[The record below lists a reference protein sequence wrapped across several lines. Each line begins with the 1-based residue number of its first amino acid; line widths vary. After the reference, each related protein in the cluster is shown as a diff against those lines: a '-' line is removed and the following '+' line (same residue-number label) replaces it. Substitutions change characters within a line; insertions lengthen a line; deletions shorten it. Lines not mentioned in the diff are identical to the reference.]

1 MRAFRRNLLLFAI
14 STITFTSLSITS
26 ALVLLS
32 DLPTPSFIV
41 DIQALRRLVIG
52 PSVSGFDTSQ
62 RNDNDEI
69 TKPAVSFLDPT
80 RIPSIR
86 LPKTGLTL
94 HPIQLVQ
101 NNDKPAIKDAAEFP
115 CTSEIETADCS
126 SINTPVIDVDFP
138 VIEGQPS
145 VGYIHSTVIR
155 AREDAVEG
163 RDDPISTFLAEIDL
177 DPSLCSNS
185 ATLVLGLNNHHV
197 GSYYWARSAGA
208 GSSMEAPGVWFGDGS
223 RNCNSYGSG
232 NKVKSSNSRRGIL
245 RWLDDDGPTLCNSN
259 DGKRSEWV
267 NFLREGDTVQLVPAD
282 GQDAVMSFVEK
293 YCGEM
298 IDRIFHLENVIN
310 CGNKSSSNRIFGISS
325 EGRPMGSEP
334 AVVCEWRC

>member
-41 DIQALRRLVIG
+41 DIQALRRVVIG
-52 PSVSGFDTSQ
+52 PSVSGFDTTQ

-208 GSSMEAPGVWFGDGS
+208 GSSIFDGGS
-223 RNCNSYGSG
+223 RG

-293 YCGEM
+293 
-298 IDRIFHLENVIN
+298 
-310 CGNKSSSNRIFGISS
+310 NKSSSNRIFGISS